1 MNRNSKFWIKIL
13 ICFIFLGS
21 MVAIMIYFNRSTK
34 IEMMEKSDDG
44 LSLTF
49 SSLSQSVSHQLE
61 LESSHVLLV
70 ESIAD
75 RGTIRLSVTSSN
87 GNVIYTGGIKKA
99 YTFMIRIKEPGLYSI
114 VVSGRNTSGNISIQ
128 RKKSE
133 TKLNN

>member
-49 SSLSQSVSHQLE
+49 SSLSKSVSHQLE